1 MHYVSIKINQ
11 VNVIRCKLSHRP
23 IKFMEKVILSTSSAF
38 SSFHEWCSKKFEV
51 GVAAIQEKEG
61 KCLKKPYSRC

>member
-1 MHYVSIKINQ
+1 MHYVCIKMNQ
-11 VNVIRCKLSHRP
+11 INVIHCKVLLRP
-23 IKFMEKVILSTSSAF
+23 TKLMEKVILSMSSAF
-38 SSFHEWCSKKFEV
+38 SSFHEWYSKKFET